1 MRASSQ
7 PSPTCC
13 KRCSTPII
21 KRMASKKQKPG
32 WAQPT
37 LEGYLQRRNQTLN
50 EWVIENQLG
59 SLMHL
64 RKKCEE
70 MGMTP
75 PASVP
80 WDTPWLGY
88 RPKPPPPQ
96 PAPAPE
102 PVPVVAK
109 TEEVPAAAPKK
120 KKKQVE
126 EGSSVRTMLHEM
138 QEDAPKDADS

>member
-1 MRASSQ
+1 
-7 PSPTCC
+7 
-13 KRCSTPII
+13 
-21 KRMASKKQKPG
+21 MASKKQKAG
-32 WAQPT
+32 MVQPS

-50 EWVIENQLG
+50 EWVVENQLG

-70 MGMTP
+70 MGMSP

-88 RPKPPPPQ
+88 KPKPPPAQ
-96 PAPAPE
+96 PVVE
-102 PVPVVAK
+102 PVPVK
-109 TEEVPAAAPKK
+109 TEEAPMPVGKK

-126 EGSSVRTMLHEM
+126 EGSSVRTMLHDM

>member
-1 MRASSQ
+1 
-7 PSPTCC
+7 
-13 KRCSTPII
+13 
-21 KRMASKKQKPG
+21 MASKKQKPG
-32 WAQPT
+32 LIQPT

-70 MGMTP
+70 MGMIP

-88 RPKPPPPQ
+88 KPRLP
-96 PAPAPE
+96 
-102 PVPVVAK
+102 PVVPESASLAKTDIK
-109 TEEVPAAAPKK
+109 TEETPSSKK
-120 KKKQVE
+120 KKKMTE
-126 EGSSVRTMLHEM
+126 EGSLTKMASHEM
-138 QEDAPKDADS
+138 QKDVSKDADS

>member
-1 MRASSQ
+1 
-7 PSPTCC
+7 
-13 KRCSTPII
+13 
-21 KRMASKKQKPG
+21 MASKKQKAG

-50 EWVIENQLG
+50 EWVIENRLG
-59 SLMHL
+59 SLAHL

-88 RPKPPPPQ
+88 KPKPPPIQ
-96 PAPAPE
+96 VPAPTPVAKVE
-102 PVPVVAK
+102 ETIPVPS
-109 TEEVPAAAPKK
+109 KK
-120 KKKQVE
+120 KKKATE
-126 EGSSVRTMLHEM
+126 EDASIRTALHEM
-138 QEDAPKDADS
+138 QEDSLKDVDS

>member
-1 MRASSQ
+1 
-7 PSPTCC
+7 
-13 KRCSTPII
+13 
-21 KRMASKKQKPG
+21 MASKKQKPG
-32 WAQPT
+32 WVQPT

-70 MGMTP
+70 MGMIP

-80 WDTPWLGY
+80 WDTPWHGY

-96 PAPAPE
+96 PAPE
-102 PVPVVAK
+102 PLPIAK
-109 TEEVPAAAPKK
+109 TEEAPGPAPKK

-138 QEDAPKDADS
+138 QEDVSKDADS

>member
-1 MRASSQ
+1 MVQ
-7 PSPTCC
+7 PS
-13 KRCSTPII
+13 
-21 KRMASKKQKPG
+21 
-32 WAQPT
+32 

-50 EWVIENQLG
+50 EWVVENQLG

-88 RPKPPPPQ
+88 KPKPPP
-96 PAPAPE
+96 APPPVVEPVLVAKE
-102 PVPVVAK
+102 ETPVPVV
-109 TEEVPAAAPKK
+109 KK
-120 KKKQVE
+120 KKKQAE